1 MVSEKA
7 ISVDALEY
15 EIGLASRSIAIKNI
29 SIGVS
34 LVPIGGMVYK
44 ELSLSRAGRSALWN
58 SLGMNFKTKW

>member
-15 EIGLASRSIAIKNI
+15 EIGLASRSIAIKDI

-34 LVPIGGMVYK
+34 LIPIGGIVLNEGETVK
-44 ELSLSRAGRSALWN
+44 
-58 SLGMNFKTKW
+58 F

>member
-15 EIGLASRSIAIKNI
+15 EIGLASRSIAIKDI

-34 LVPIGGMVYK
+34 LIPIGGMVYK
-44 ELSLSRAGRSALWN
+44 DFSLSRVGRSTLWN
-58 SLGMNFKTKW
+58 SPRMNL

>member
-15 EIGLASRSIAIKNI
+15 EIGLASRSIAIKTI

-34 LVPIGGMVYK
+34 LIPIGV
-44 ELSLSRAGRSALWN
+44 
-58 SLGMNFKTKW
+58 

>member
-15 EIGLASRSIAIKNI
+15 EIGLASRSIAIKNV
-29 SIGVS
+29 SIGAS
-34 LVPIGGMVYK
+34 LIPIRGIVYK

-58 SLGMNFKTKW
+58 SLRMNL